1 VKKEARRVFQLKAVS
16 PNPKNFW
23 QTFNFAMG
31 RFNSPITEITVD
43 GKTISDPKEVAER
56 FADFFGDK
64 VKSLCHGDI
73 QASDIDKPLRPL
85 KISMVE
91 LRNSLRSLSNKKSFG
106 VDGVPQN
113 VFKGAMKVMD
123 RQMLKILNQF
133 CKNGMDESLKV
144 ARVIPLH
151 KKGDKTLVNNY
162 RPVSNLSVFS
172 KVYEKC
178 LLNKLEAE
186 LGGFEGEHQHAY
198 RKGHSTET
206 ALLNI
211 QAMIAEALDGKKPAI
226 LYSVDLSAA
235 LDLLKPDIFEKM
247 FKDKMSQGLLFAI
260 LDFLSNRKFVVEVE
274 NQRSKVVSLD
284 RGCVQ
289 GSILGPKLFT
299 LYMYQLA
306 SIIPDAK
313 VVTYADDSYVFI
325 TGNSAQEVIT
335 NAKSCF
341 LKHVDYL
348 TKIGMVVNQQKTEV
362 LWIGKDRP
370 SDTIDLNGNV
380 LNFADE
386 IKALG
391 IYINGNLCW
400 DKQAEFAINKGKK
413 LVSSFKFLRKYLTK
427 DQFLKAASAHFY
439 GAVFY
444 ASSVWFERC
453 KGRFKTRFK
462 SLHFRLLRTACKD
475 YGLNRS
481 KAELTKICKRATPEE
496 WAKFATASK
505 VTKIM
510 RDEQP
515 KPLFTLLQR
524 TLFVE
529 QRRCGFGKFFDGSKT
544 TKGHQALQN
553 RLACMK
559 EIIEPWLDQE
569 LNDDEIRILMKKS
582 FFNYLKI

>member
-1 VKKEARRVFQLKAVS
+1 
-16 PNPKNFW
+16 
-23 QTFNFAMG
+23 
-31 RFNSPITEITVD
+31 VD

-73 QASDIDKPLRPL
+73 QASEIDKPLRPL

-162 RPVSNLSVFS
+162 KPVSNLSVFS

-206 ALLNI
+206 ALLTI

-235 LDLLKPDIFEKM
+235 FDLLKPDIFEKM

-284 RGCVQ
+284 RGFVFVFGKRLQ
-289 GSILGPKLFT
+289 LTNIQQVKQFELFNNR
-299 LYMYQLA
+299 MC
-306 SIIPDAK
+306 SGINPW
-313 VVTYADDSYVFI
+313 
-325 TGNSAQEVIT
+325 
-335 NAKSCF
+335 
-341 LKHVDYL
+341 
-348 TKIGMVVNQQKTEV
+348 TKIVHV
-362 LWIGKDRP
+362 
-370 SDTIDLNGNV
+370 
-380 LNFADE
+380 
-386 IKALG
+386 
-391 IYINGNLCW
+391 IYVSTSIN
-400 DKQAEFAINKGKK
+400 
-413 LVSSFKFLRKYLTK
+413 YT
-427 DQFLKAASAHFY
+427 
-439 GAVFY
+439 
-444 ASSVWFERC
+444 RC
-453 KGRFKTRFK
+453 KG
-462 SLHFRLLRTACKD
+462 CD
-475 YGLNRS
+475 
-481 KAELTKICKRATPEE
+481 IC
-496 WAKFATASK
+496 
-505 VTKIM
+505 
-510 RDEQP
+510 
-515 KPLFTLLQR
+515 
-524 TLFVE
+524 
-529 QRRCGFGKFFDGSKT
+529 G
-544 TKGHQALQN
+544 
-553 RLACMK
+553 
-559 EIIEPWLDQE
+559 
-569 LNDDEIRILMKKS
+569 
-582 FFNYLKI
+582 